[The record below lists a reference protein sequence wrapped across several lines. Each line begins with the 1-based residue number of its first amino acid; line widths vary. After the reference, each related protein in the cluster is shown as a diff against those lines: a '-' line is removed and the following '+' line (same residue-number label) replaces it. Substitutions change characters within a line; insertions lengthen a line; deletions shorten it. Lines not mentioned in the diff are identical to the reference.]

1 MIDGAVHFAVDVI
14 DLDRAEAFYTRVLG
28 MGVASRRPEQRLL
41 AWGEGHCVL
50 FLAGESRRAGE
61 SRLAGES
68 SRAAAALA
76 EAEPGSGHPVL
87 PVSWAH
93 LLLAIGLLAERGLDY
108 RRVVDADGIPR
119 VLFVDPDSNV
129 LELTGGESGRAAA
142 LQDAPLRPTVS
153 PAGPAPGAAA
163 NRSVRKPP
171 RPWWNT
177 PSREGA
183 WGWGRKDDSG
193 APPA

>member
-1 MIDGAVHFAVDVI
+1 VIDGAVHFAVDVI
-14 DLDRAEAFYTRVLG
+14 DLGRAEAFYTRVLG
-28 MGVASRRPEQRLL
+28 MGVTSRRPEQLLL
-41 AWGEGHCVL
+41 AWGEGHCVVFL
-50 FLAGESRRAGE
+50 AGESRLARESRLAGESRRA
-61 SRLAGES
+61 
-68 SRAAAALA
+68 AALA
-76 EAEPGSGHPVL
+76 EAVPGSGHPVL

-93 LLLAIGLLAERGLDY
+93 LLLAVGLLAERGLDY
-108 RRVVDADGIPR
+108 RRVVGADGIPR
-119 VLFVDPDSNV
+119 VLFVDPDDNV

-163 NRSVRKPP
+163 DSSVRKPP

-183 WGWGRKDDSG
+183 WGWGRRGDSA